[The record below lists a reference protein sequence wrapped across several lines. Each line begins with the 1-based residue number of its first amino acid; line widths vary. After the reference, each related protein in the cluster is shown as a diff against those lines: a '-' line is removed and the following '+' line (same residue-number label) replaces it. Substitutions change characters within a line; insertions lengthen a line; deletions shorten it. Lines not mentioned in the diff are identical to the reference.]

1 MHGNLPTTET
11 VSKMGTDSNWS
22 YVRRRQHCLRYYAM
36 LQPFC
41 HHEESQEE
49 LQTVT
54 EGGAAERNAE
64 NESWKP
70 QIRISFVTALFLD
83 FQLLE
88 PIF

>member
-1 MHGNLPTTET
+1 
-11 VSKMGTDSNWS
+11 
-22 YVRRRQHCLRYYAM
+22 M